1 MDHCIDLKAIRD
13 AAGRIGDRAHRTPIA
28 TCSTLDDRT
37 GARLFFKCEHLQ
49 RGGAFKIRGATNAI
63 LQLPDPVRDV
73 VTHSSG
79 NHAQAVALAA
89 RASGRTAHIVM
100 PSNTTP
106 AKIAA
111 VRDYGARVT
120 ECEPTLA
127 AREENA
133 ARLLEETGGAL
144 IHPYDHPHT
153 IAGQGT
159 AGLELLDQVDDLDVV
174 MAPVGGGGLMSG
186 LAVAT
191 RALRP
196 GARVV
201 GAEPAGADDAARS
214 RDAGHFIPQT
224 DSRTVADGLR
234 TSLGEHTTW
243 PILRDLLDDLVVVEE
258 AEIVAAMR
266 LLWERAK
273 LPVEPSSAV
282 PLAVLLRRPPWA
294 AGKRVGVILSGGNA
308 NLDALPW

>member
-1 MDHCIDLKAIRD
+1 MDHCIDLAAIQ
-13 AAGRIGDRAHRTPIA
+13 AAARRIGDRAHRTPIH
-28 TCSTLDDRT
+28 TCSTLDDRA
-37 GARLFFKCEHLQ
+37 GARLFFKCENFQ

-63 LQLPDPVRDV
+63 LQLDDSVRDV

-89 RASGRTAHIVM
+89 RASGRHAHIVM
-100 PSNTTP
+100 PANTTP

-111 VRDYGARVT
+111 VRGYGARVV
-120 ECEPTLA
+120 ECEPTLE
-127 AREENA
+127 AREATA

-159 AGLELLDQVDDLDVV
+159 AGLEMLDQVDDLDVV

-186 LAVAT
+186 LTVAA

-196 GARVV
+196 GILCI
-201 GAEPAGADDAARS
+201 GGEPKGADDAARS
-214 RDAGHFIPQT
+214 RAAGKYLPQT
-224 DSRTVADGLR
+224 NPRTVADGLR

-258 AEIVAAMR
+258 EEIVAAMR

-273 LPVEPSSAV
+273 LLVEPSCAV
-282 PLAVLLRRPPWA
+282 PLAALLRRPDWA
-294 AGKRVGVILSGGNA
+294 QGNRVGVILSGGNA